1 MRWRHIGHIYIRL
14 ISQHFKAVLE
24 YQLNFV
30 IMLLAGV
37 FTHVPGLI
45 FLWLIYTR
53 IPTIQGW
60 SFGEVLFIYGLT
72 IFTEGVTSLII
83 EGFWML
89 GQIVHRGELDR
100 YLVRPVPVLVQI
112 LGSAVGLHGIGTTLI
127 GVALIVQALARAPVL
142 WTPTRIAATLVLLIS
157 AIVIRCAIVIVP
169 NAIVFWAPGVNSRVA
184 VSVAGLGDFAK
195 YPISIYGLALQ
206 ALVTLVVPY
215 AFISFFPATYLFDKP
230 DGTLWGFM
238 VPAVAVY
245 SVIVT
250 LVVWR
255 RGLRRYESAGH

>member
-1 MRWRHIGHIYIRL
+1 MRWRQIGHIYIRL
-14 ISQHFKAVLE
+14 ISQHFKAVVE

-45 FLWLIYTR
+45 FLWLIYAR

-60 SFGEVLFIYGLT
+60 SFSEVLFIYGMT
-72 IFTEGVTSLII
+72 FFTEGITSLLI

-89 GQIVHRGELDR
+89 GRMVHRGELDR
-100 YLVRPVPVLVQI
+100 YLVRPVPLPVQI
-112 LGSAVGLHGIGTTLI
+112 LGSAVGLHGIGTTLL
-127 GVALIVQALARAPVL
+127 GAALIVQALGSATVL
-142 WTPTRIAATLVLLIS
+142 WTPARIAAALVLLIS

-169 NAIVFWAPGVNSRVA
+169 NAIVFWAPGVNSSVA
-184 VSVAGLGDFAK
+184 VSVAEFGDFAK

-206 ALVTLVVPY
+206 ALVTLVVPF
-215 AFISFFPATYLFDKP
+215 AFISFFPATALFDKP
-230 DGTLWGFM
+230 DGARWGLL
-238 VPAVAVY
+238 VPVVAVY
-245 SVIVT
+245 SLLVT

>member
-1 MRWRHIGHIYIRL
+1 MRWSYIGHIYLRL
-14 ISQHFKAVLE
+14 ISQHFKAIVE

-45 FLWLIYTR
+45 FLWLIYAR

-60 SFGEVLFIYGLT
+60 SFGEVLFIYGMT
-72 IFTEGVTSLII
+72 FFTEGITSLIV

-89 GQIVHRGELDR
+89 GRMVHRGELDR
-100 YLVRPVPVLVQI
+100 YLVRPVPLPVQI
-112 LGSAVGLHGIGTTLI
+112 LGSAVGLHGIGPTVIGAALI
-127 GVALIVQALARAPVL
+127 GQALAHAPVL
-142 WTPTRIAATLVLLIS
+142 WTPARVAAALVLLIS

-184 VSVAGLGDFAK
+184 VSVAEFGDFAK
-195 YPISIYGLALQ
+195 YPISIYGLGLQ
-206 ALVTLVVPY
+206 ALVTLVVPF

-230 DGTLWGFM
+230 DGARWGLL
-238 VPAVAVY
+238 VPVVAVY
-245 SVIVT
+245 SLIVT
-250 LVVWR
+250 LAVWR
-255 RGLRRYESAGH
+255 RGLRRYESTGH

>member
-1 MRWRHIGHIYIRL
+1 MRWSHIGHVYIRL
-14 ISQHFKAVLE
+14 ISQHFKAVVE

-45 FLWLIYTR
+45 FLWLIYAR

-60 SFGEVLFIYGLT
+60 SFGEVLFIYGMT
-72 IFTEGVTSLII
+72 FFTEGVTSLII

-89 GQIVHRGELDR
+89 GQMVHRGELDR
-100 YLVRPVPVLVQI
+100 YLVRPVPLPVQI

-127 GVALIVQALARAPVL
+127 GAALIVQALTRAPVL
-142 WTPTRIAATLVLLIS
+142 WTPTRIAAALVLLIS
-157 AIVIRCAIVIVP
+157 AIIIRCAIVIVP

-184 VSVAGLGDFAK
+184 VSVAQFGDFAK
-195 YPISIYGLALQ
+195 YPISIYGLGLQ
-206 ALVTLVVPY
+206 ALVTLVVPF
-215 AFISFFPATYLFDKP
+215 AFISFFPATYFFDKP
-230 DGTLWGFM
+230 DGTRWGLM
-238 VPAVAVY
+238 VPVVAMY
-245 SVIVT
+245 SLIVT